1 MAERQIIAIANQKG
15 GVGKTTTAINL
26 GAALAEQGVPVTII
40 DLDPQG
46 NASTGVGVGAED
58 RDPSSYDLLTG
69 DVDWADARRTTSHE
83 GLSIVPATADLASAE
98 LDIAARPRRTQLLA
112 DALQDAQGT
121 VLIDCPPA
129 LGLLTLNAMVA
140 ADSLIVPLQAEFYA
154 LEGLSQLMLTVR
166 QVRASANP
174 ALRIEGV
181 LLTMADGRN
190 NLSQQVEADAR
201 KTLGP
206 LVFDTV
212 VPRNVRVSESPSHAL
227 PVIHYDP
234 ASKGSLAYRA
244 LAHEIID
251 AATRRKKEP
260 AHG

>member
-1 MAERQIIAIANQKG
+1 MADRQIIAIANQKG

-46 NASTGVGVGAED
+46 NASTGVGIDAAD
-58 RDPSSYDLLTG
+58 RNPNSYDLLIG
-69 DVDWADARRTTSHE
+69 DADWASARRATQHDN
-83 GLSIVPATADLASAE
+83 LFIVPATSDLASAE
-98 LDIAARPRRTQLLA
+98 LDIADRPRRMQLLA
-112 DALQDAQGT
+112 DAVAPAQGT
-121 VLIDCPPA
+121 ILIDCPPA
-129 LGLLTLNAMVA
+129 LSLLTLNAMVA
-140 ADSLIVPLQAEFYA
+140 ANSVIVPLQAEFYA
-154 LEGLSQLMLTVR
+154 LEGLSQLMLTIR
-166 QVRASANP
+166 QVRATANP

-181 LLTMADGRN
+181 LLTMSDLRN
-190 NLSQQVEADAR
+190 NLAQQVENDAR

-206 LVFDTV
+206 MVFRTV

-234 ASKGSLAYRA
+234 ASKGSLAYRQ
-244 LAHEIID
+244 LAREILD
-251 AATRRKKEP
+251 AAAHRRKDS